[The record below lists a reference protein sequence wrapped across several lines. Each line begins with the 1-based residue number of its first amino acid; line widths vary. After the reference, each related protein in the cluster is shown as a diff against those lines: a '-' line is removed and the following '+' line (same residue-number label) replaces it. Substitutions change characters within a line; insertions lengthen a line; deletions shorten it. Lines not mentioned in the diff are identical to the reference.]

1 MLSSIIFALGVI
13 TAFTFVYRIW
23 NFINLYFL
31 HESTLPQYLHAGKNS
46 YALITGS
53 SDGIGLAT
61 AKALAK
67 RGFNVI
73 IHGRNPEKLAS
84 ISEAMSKEF
93 PNVQTVTVPAD
104 ATDAQ
109 SAVSGVT
116 KAIEA
121 VEKSGGKLTVLVNN
135 IGGMS
140 MFGSN
145 PHASL
150 IDTPLELIHK
160 QLDLNA
166 VFPTML
172 TRALLPSLLANK
184 PSIIINVGS
193 YAGVY
198 GFANISTYCG
208 SKAFNHLFSKSLTAE
223 FHLSKTPVEVL
234 GILVGQVQTSGNPD
248 DKPDFKTLTP
258 DEMASS
264 ILGKVG
270 CGKALVAG
278 SWRHCLLGQLPS
290 WLPEQMAEAM
300 MNAAAS
306 KRNEREAKKRA

>member
-1 MLSSIIFALGVI
+1 MFSSIIFALGTI
-13 TAFTFVYRIW
+13 TAFTFAYRIW

-31 HESTLPQYLHAGKNS
+31 HESALPQYLHAGKDS
-46 YALITGS
+46 YALVTGS
-53 SDGIGLAT
+53 SDGIGFAT

-73 IHGRNPEKLAS
+73 IHGRNPEKLAG
-84 ISEAMSKEF
+84 ISTAMSKEF
-93 PNVQTVTVPAD
+93 PNVRIVTVAAD
-104 ATDAQ
+104 ATNAPP
-109 SAVSGVT
+109 AVTEVA

-121 VEKSGGKLTVLVNN
+121 VEDKGGKLTVLVNN
-135 IGGMS
+135 IGGMG
-140 MFGSN
+140 MFNAN
-145 PHASL
+145 PHAAL

-166 VFPTML
+166 IFPAML
-172 TRALLPSLLANK
+172 TRTLLPTLISGK
-184 PSIIINVGS
+184 PSLIINVGS

-198 GFANISTYCG
+198 GFANLSTYCG

-223 FHLSKTPVEVL
+223 FRLSKTPVEVL

-248 DKPDFKTLTP
+248 DKPSFSTLTP

-270 CGKALVAG
+270 CGKALVVG
-278 SWRHCLLGQLPS
+278 SWRQCILGQLPN
-290 WLPEQMAEAM
+290 WLPQQMAEAM
-300 MNAAAS
+300 MSAVAA
-306 KRNEREAKKRA
+306 KRNEREAKKWV